1 MTSTSR
7 ETQWRRRTMAGV
19 LVFSLAAAG
28 CTGTPDTSGSD
39 GRNGG
44 GAEQVFVT
52 PNYDDPT
59 VVVNVTLTDEGF
71 EPPTILI
78 PAGRHIRLVIRN
90 RGSHEHHFRV
100 SGLIP
105 AEMTWLLPAQVDE
118 YDIDSMSEGELAAI
132 GIDLSEDATDMEH
145 LLHHLSPS
153 FVPFKEESRSGIKPL
168 PNEVHGYASRGG
180 FDVMSFFAINTGVFI
195 SQDVRYPDLTGRVI
209 VFEAGG
215 S

>member
-1 MTSTSR
+1 MKSTSTSIR
-7 ETQWRRRTMAGV
+7 WSRRTMVGFLV
-19 LVFSLAAAG
+19 LSLAAAS
-28 CTGTPDTSGSD
+28 CTGTSDTSGPD
-39 GRNGG
+39 GANAGQ
-44 GAEQVFVT
+44 AEQVLVT
-52 PNYDDPT
+52 PNYNEPT

-71 EPPTILI
+71 EPSTIFI
-78 PAGRHIRLVIRN
+78 PAGRHIRLVLRN

-118 YDIDSMSEGELAAI
+118 YDIDSMSEDELAVI

-209 VFEAGG
+209 VFEADG